1 MKDNQRKVY
10 VGIDVHSRQHKAAV
24 LPVELLEQS
33 GTLWRKVK
41 PLSIKND
48 IADFEHLDAIIRS
61 HISNAEEVAIAVDHT
76 GGHYSE
82 PIVYY
87 LQARGYS
94 VYYLETKAVKAARE
108 RFLDQENKTDIID
121 SISAAYLLY
130 LRDVHGMSFRISTM
144 TPEMDSKAATLNSLA
159 LQRWQFSKLVT
170 QATNRLH
177 QFLLAVFPEGEARY
191 FTQLLRICPY
201 YPTPRD
207 ILASNGLEEIERLR
221 QKDKDNILKLAANS
235 VGIPGDIYR
244 WLIKN
249 LGIER
254 MELLA
259 KRDTI
264 TSMLRAQVKAH
275 PYGSILLSFPFLGEI
290 AAATI
295 IGIIKNIERWPDK
308 KKFKKSLG
316 VYNSLTQSGTGIGR
330 SRQGKEGSKN
340 GRRVLFQVCL
350 GCIRTKAP
358 DNDFRDYYLRQVAR
372 GKPRIKALVSTM
384 GKLAEIIYHCLKTGE
399 PYQYQDKYGMTATPH
414 NRGAVLDRR
423 LQPGIKKE

>member
-1 MKDNQRKVY
+1 MEHNQRKLY

-24 LPVELLEQS
+24 LPVELLKQS

-48 IADFEHLDAIIRS
+48 MADFEHLDAIIRS
-61 HISNAEEVAIAVDHT
+61 HISNAEEAVIAVDHT

-82 PIVYY
+82 PIVFF
-87 LQARGYS
+87 LQAKGYS

-108 RFLDQENKTDIID
+108 RFLDQENKTDVID
-121 SISAAYLLY
+121 SVSTAYLLY

-144 TPEMDSKAATLNSLA
+144 TPELDSKAATLNSLA
-159 LQRWQFSKLVT
+159 LQRWQFSKSVT

-207 ILASNGLEEIERLR
+207 ILASNGLEEIEGLR

-235 VGIPGDIYR
+235 VGVPGDIYR

-264 TSMLRAQVKAH
+264 TSMLQAQVKAH

-295 IGIIKNIERWPDK
+295 IGIFKDIERWPDK
-308 KKFKKSLG
+308 KKFKKALG
-316 VYNSLTQSGTGIGR
+316 VYNSLTQSGAGIGR

-384 GKLAEIIYHCLKTGE
+384 GKLAEITYHCLKAGE
-399 PYQYQDKYGMTATPH
+399 PYQYQNKYGTIATP
-414 NRGAVLDRR
+414 DD
-423 LQPGIKKE
+423 KKTDSG